1 MTVRDALKAYIQGEL
16 PQDPLA
22 DQPYPWRFSEG
33 LGISAL
39 ALTGPGA
46 RAHLEELPKG
56 VRVQD
61 NLTPRGFLALE
72 LDL

>member
-1 MTVRDALKAYIQGEL
+1 MI
-16 PQDPLA
+16 LA
-22 DQPYPWRFSEG
+22 TKQQSLSYKIARGFTEG

-46 RAHLEELPKG
+46 RAHLEELPTG

-61 NLTPRGFLALE
+61 KLTPRGFLALE